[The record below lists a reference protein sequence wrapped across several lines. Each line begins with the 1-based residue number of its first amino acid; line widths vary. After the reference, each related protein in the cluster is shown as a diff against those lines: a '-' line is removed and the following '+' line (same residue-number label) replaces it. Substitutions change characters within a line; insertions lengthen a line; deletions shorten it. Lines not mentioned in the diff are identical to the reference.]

1 MRFKQKDASFQYRSL
16 DVPFHYHHSLTPVR
30 TAFYNH
36 LPKSD
41 DQWRLKIGDHLY
53 ERIRIQNKKTEWF
66 DQAIN
71 GRGWDSYFFAS
82 NSSKQRFYKSYPIYK
97 VYDDIESV

>member
-1 MRFKQKDASFQYRSL
+1 MRFTQRDASFQYRSL

-36 LPKSD
+36 HAQSN
-41 DQWRLKIGDHLY
+41 DQWNLKIDDHLH
-53 ERIRIQNKKTEWF
+53 ERIRGRFTEWF

-82 NSSKQRFYKSYPIYK
+82 NSSTQRFYNLYPIYK
-97 VYDDIESV
+97 VYDDIELV